1 MLAFFKKQPSETE
14 EKEQVKAL
22 FEKIVS
28 ASTESHEI
36 RKVKLGLGML
46 CQAHLDSSFIA
57 GAQQTATYLESVHKA
72 IVKGEDK
79 PEPPEAE
86 EFIRM
91 KRGDKFIWVYLPQEY
106 AEQAFELGSQYQQ
119 TKISAQQACD
129 RMQTLA
135 DTLCYD
141 ALKLNPP
148 FVALQFLRDEISAE
162 DSTQTQQDAEPI

>member
-28 ASTESHEI
+28 ATTESHEI

-57 GAQQTATYLESVHKA
+57 GAQQTTAYLESVNKA
-72 IVKGEDK
+72 IVKGEDR
-79 PEPPEAE
+79 PDPPEAE
-86 EFIRM
+86 EFIRL

-106 AEQAFELGSQYQQ
+106 AEQAFELGSLYQQ
-119 TKISAQQACD
+119 TKISAQEACD
-129 RMQTLA
+129 RTQILA
-135 DTLCYD
+135 DQLCYD

-148 FVALQFLRDEISAE
+148 FVVLQFLRDELAAE
-162 DSTQTQQDAEPI
+162 NGTTTQQDSEQV